1 VFAVPQ
7 VPLSLGNTEQAI
19 LTVSTSASSCST
31 FPTTKHNNARFFP
44 GTNFYAKAPGISVQ
58 SRIQLLPA
66 TVAQAE
72 KDLAAV

>member
-1 VFAVPQ
+1 MFAVPQ
-7 VPLSLGNTEQAI
+7 SALVLGNPEQAI
-19 LTVSTSASSCST
+19 HRVNFGVVMFHFSDDEAQQC
-31 FPTTKHNNARFFP
+31 PIFP